1 MNFEILTLFP
11 EYVDGILSESI
22 IGRARRAGLIN
33 ITCHNIRDYAID
45 EKGYIDKKP
54 YGATTGMLIEPQPV
68 YDCFEAAA
76 KKYKEKP
83 FCIYMSPQGRVLD
96 QGLAKEL
103 KEKENLVFICGHY
116 EGIDERVLNEIVD
129 MELSIGDYVL
139 TGGELPACIAVD
151 CISRM
156 VDGVLASEES
166 FSDESHYNGLLEYP
180 QYTQPPVFHGKA
192 VPELLRSGN
201 TAVINKWRM
210 ERSLDNTLKKRP
222 DMLKNASLS
231 RDALDYLEN
240 KAKGEQ

>member
-11 EYVDGILSESI
+11 EFVDGILSESI
-22 IGRARRAGLIN
+22 IGRARKAGLIN
-33 ITCHNIRDYAID
+33 ITCHNIRDYAAD

-68 YDCFEAAA
+68 YDCFNAAAA
-76 KKYKEKP
+76 KYDKKP
-83 FCIYMSPQGRVLD
+83 FCIYMSPQGRVLS
-96 QGLAKEL
+96 QSLAKEL
-103 KEKENLVFICGHY
+103 SQKENLVFLCGHY
-116 EGIDERVLNEIVD
+116 EGIDQRVLDEIVD

-139 TGGELPACIAVD
+139 TGGELPACVAVD

-166 FSDESHYNGLLEYP
+166 YSDESHYNGLLEYP
-180 QYTQPPVFHGKA
+180 QYTQPQEFMGKA

-210 ERSLDNTLKKRP
+210 EKSLDNTAKKRP
-222 DMLKNASLS
+222 DMLKNVSLS